1 MDVGTHVWVKTTDA
15 EVWAAG
21 HVMGYDDASG
31 LVRVRRGDTDDVV
44 TCRYPSDAPDVCLR
58 NTSVNLSTTSSLTC
72 LEHLHEAALL
82 QALSDRFAHDAI
94 YTFIGDILVALNPLK
109 ALPTLYAAAQVEAYA
124 RTTQPLSPVLSR
136 SSSTGDAQAAP
147 LPPHVFAIGGKA
159 FRGLWSAA
167 AGRTNQS
174 ILVSGESGSG
184 KTESTKFLMQFLTS
198 VGRRASC
205 EDAGGSSRGGGAVD
219 IGRRILQTNPILESF
234 GNAQT
239 IRNDNSSRF
248 GKFIKIQFNAEHEIV
263 GAQIASYLLEKV
275 RVLHQNVGERSFHV
289 FYELLEGG
297 DAELLQTLG
306 LERGGTYELLHSYG
320 PGFARQRAMA
330 DRYAHLFVETVRAF
344 EDSGV
349 DELERLEIFKIL
361 AALLHLG
368 NVNFT
373 LASGQDGA
381 TVVTV
386 QSRVHLEKCAALLG
400 VSVDELEMLLSSR
413 EIKAGAEV
421 MVLKHDPGQA
431 KEICRS
437 LAKAVYGRL
446 FTWLVRRLSDGI
458 NYYDSATSISDESD
472 ELATIGILDIF
483 GFESLNSNGFEQLC
497 INYANERLQAQFNEF
512 VFEREQQV
520 YIAEGIDW
528 RNISYPSNAAC
539 LALFDDKSNGLFSL
553 LDQECLIPKGSNQA
567 LSSKLYRYHGE
578 SGPTDSTGLLQQ
590 PQPAPSTLPLLMS
603 SFSKYLHRS
612 ASQEKAVL
620 QDMTKHTFSASKME
634 RVNHQFVVHHFAG
647 RVCYNVEQFIE
658 KNSDTLPADA
668 GSILSSS
675 RNEVVKAIGAED
687 DADLPGADNAS
698 AGRRRYSMLR
708 APSVSAQFKNQL
720 DRLLVQIG
728 RTEAHYVRCLK
739 PNERKRPGL
748 FDRERV
754 VEQMRSV
761 GVLEAVR
768 IARHGYPVRLAHAS
782 FINLFSGFK
791 CFLSVRDRSM
801 TSHDLV
807 QALVAVLLDKDF
819 REDTVN
825 CEERT
830 PGVLAAL
837 TTQSGNGRVLDHDKR
852 HKDVQVGK
860 TLVFFR
866 SSTYTRFYRY
876 RLELHNNCA
885 TMLQKHYR
893 AYRCRQRFQELRVF
907 VIRVQAIVRGFLG
920 RRRVDKLR
928 RLRRANA
935 ATRIKACWKRFAAR
949 RTVAGMLKAKRYLT
963 AVNLIQMH
971 ARRFLAQRHAAKILD
986 YERRLAQRKH
996 DDVLEEKQQYAA
1008 ANVIQRHSRRW
1019 LEENRRVTMKAQR
1032 FRLMVAFNKLRRACL
1047 ASPTTSEVEAEPSPV
1062 DDDAMASLER
1072 YPGPKLFGHQLTQP
1086 SSEGED
1092 SSTCEDR
1099 MEPLICISASTYH
1112 PSSSK
1117 QRSRANSSHRRCRSS
1132 SRDVDRSSLLENEI
1146 LRLQQMLTEHRSGRN
1161 GDRWRRSLTSAYPR
1175 RSAPAD
1181 EHSIRAPLPQ
1191 SGRRR
1196 YSTDGTLSDDE
1207 GGEIDGNVSLLPPR
1221 RSRSVVPG
1229 KQLDHVSV
1237 LSQKIE
1243 ELDAKCKFLEQ
1254 VVARKNYEEATRE
1267 SFAYSRGSLGSRER
1281 FSSADGSLCGD
1292 HPSVSE
1298 AGSDVDSI
1306 IFNIQNQMDKL
1317 RQSIAVKEQG
1327 LQTSGKSCTM
1337 SFSSSTR
1344 PTRSSS
1350 AASTTSFP
1358 NFLLGD
1364 VPQSLSSLPLSE
1376 SQLSIGGSSHATS
1389 RRSGGSSLGLPLTPT
1404 SSVASSL
1411 HQVHP
1416 RSSPAHFGGPGMP
1429 RIVKWARSNNCYDC
1443 DEPFNLFV
1451 RRHHCR
1457 MCGNSFCHEH
1467 SSRRVSVF
1475 GIGFDDGPVRV
1486 CDKCFLEYYAASQ
1499 APLPPQYP
1507 SQYDFAASTM
1517 SASSRY
1523 NGL

>member
-1 MDVGTHVWVKTTDA
+1 M
-15 EVWAAG
+15 
-21 HVMGYDDASG
+21 
-31 LVRVRRGDTDDVV
+31 
-44 TCRYPSDAPDVCLR
+44 
-58 NTSVNLSTTSSLTC
+58 SVNLSTTSRLTC

-82 QALSDRFAHDAI
+82 QALSDRFALNEI
-94 YTFIGDILVALNPLK
+94 YSFIGDILVALNPLK
-109 ALPTLYAAAQVEAYA
+109 PLPTLYAATQLDAYK
-124 RTTQPLSPVLSR
+124 RTMRPSASALSLR
-136 SSSTGDAQAAP
+136 GNAADKKGQ

-159 FRGLWSAA
+159 FGGLWNAT
-167 AGRTNQS
+167 GRTNQS

-198 VGRRASC
+198 VGR
-205 EDAGGSSRGGGAVD
+205 DAATDPVKTSGAVD

-248 GKFIKIQFNAEHEIV
+248 GKFIKIQFSAQHEIV
-263 GAQIASYLLEKV
+263 GAQIVSYLLEKV
-275 RVLHQNVGERSFHV
+275 RVLHQNPGERSFHI
-289 FYELLEGG
+289 FYELLEGA
-297 DAELLQTLG
+297 DAELLRGLG

-320 PGFARQRAMA
+320 PRFARQRAMTE
-330 DRYAHLFVETVRAF
+330 RYAQLFVETVRAF
-344 EDSGV
+344 EDTGV
-349 DELERLEIFKIL
+349 EEPERLAIFKIL

-373 LASGQDGA
+373 VASGQESDA
-381 TVVTV
+381 TVVTA
-386 QSRVHLEKCAALLG
+386 QSRFHLEKCAELMG
-400 VSVDELEMLLSSR
+400 VSVDELETLLSSR

-421 MVLKHDPGQA
+421 MVLKHDPVQA

-446 FTWLVRRLSDGI
+446 FMWLVRRLSDGI
-458 NYYDSATSISDESD
+458 NYYDSAVSISDESD

-553 LDQECLIPKGSNQA
+553 LDQECLMPKGSNQA
-567 LSSKLYRYHGE
+567 LSTKFYRYHGGD
-578 SGPTDSTGLLQQ
+578 GPIETTGLLQP
-590 PQPAPSTLPLLMS
+590 PQLAKSTLPQLMS

-612 ASQEKAVL
+612 ESQEKAVL
-620 QDMTKHTFSASKME
+620 LDLKKHTFSASKME

-668 GSILSSS
+668 GCILSSS

-728 RTEAHYVRCLK
+728 RTEAHYIRCLK
-739 PNERKRPGL
+739 PNELKKPGV
-748 FDRERV
+748 FDRVRV

-782 FINLFSGFK
+782 FIDLFSGFK
-791 CFLSVRDRSM
+791 CFLSERDRSM
-801 TSHDLV
+801 TSHDLA
-807 QALVAVLLDKDF
+807 QALVAVLLAKDF
-819 REDTVN
+819 REDTVD
-825 CEERT
+825 CEEKP
-830 PGVLAAL
+830 PGVLTAV
-837 TTQSGNGRVLDHDKR
+837 TEYGNGRVLDHNEC

-860 TLVFFR
+860 TLVFCR
-866 SSTYTRFYRY
+866 STTYTRFCRY
-876 RLELHNNCA
+876 RLELRNHRA
-885 TMLQKHYR
+885 TVLQKHYR
-893 AYRCRQRFQELRVF
+893 GYRRRKWFQELRAV
-907 VIRVQAIVRGFLG
+907 VVHVQAIVRGFLG
-920 RRRVDKLR
+920 RRRVNKLCL
-928 RLRRANA
+928 LRRANA
-935 ATRIKACWKRFAAR
+935 ATRIQACWKRSAAQHKVEEMR
-949 RTVAGMLKAKRYLT
+949 KAKRYDA
-963 AVNLIQMH
+963 AVRLIQMRV
-971 ARRFLAQRHAAKILD
+971 RRFLAQRHFAKALD
-986 YERRLAQRKH
+986 DKRFLAQRKYGES
-996 DDVLEEKQQYAA
+996 LNEKREHAA
-1008 ANVIQRHSRRW
+1008 ASIIQKYSRRW
-1019 LEENRRVTMKAQR
+1019 IDENRCVTMKHQR

-1047 ASPTTSEVEAEPSPV
+1047 ASPATSEVEAEPSPS
-1062 DDDAMASLER
+1062 DDCSMGSFERCQESKSFGDELTRPSLE
-1072 YPGPKLFGHQLTQP
+1072 Q
-1086 SSEGED
+1086 ED
-1092 SSTCEDR
+1092 SSTCDDR
-1099 MEPLICISASTYH
+1099 MEPLICVSASAYR
-1112 PSSSK
+1112 PSHSR
-1117 QRSRANSSHRRCRSS
+1117 QRSRANSGSHRHCRSS
-1132 SRDVDRSSLLENEI
+1132 SRDVDRNTLLENEI
-1146 LRLQQMLTEHRSGRN
+1146 LRLQQMLADHRSGRD
-1161 GDRWRRSLTSAYPR
+1161 GHSRDRWRRSLNNACPR
-1175 RSAPAD
+1175 RSVPGD
-1181 EHSIRAPLPQ
+1181 EHSVRAPRPD
-1191 SGRRR
+1191 RRR

-1207 GGEIDGNVSLLPPR
+1207 GGEIGDNVSLLPPR
-1221 RSRSVVPG
+1221 RAQSVVPG
-1229 KQLDHVSV
+1229 KQLDHVSL
-1237 LSQKIE
+1237 LSRKIE
-1243 ELDAKCKFLEQ
+1243 ELDEKCKFLEH
-1254 VVARKNYEEATRE
+1254 VVARKNYEEAAHE
-1267 SFAYSRGSLGSRER
+1267 FFAYSRGSLCGREH
-1281 FSSADGSLCGD
+1281 FPSADGSLCGD
-1292 HPSVSE
+1292 PSVSE

-1306 IFNIQNQMDKL
+1306 ISSIQNQMDKL
-1317 RQSIAVKEQG
+1317 RQSIAVKEQV

-1358 NFLLGD
+1358 NFLMGE
-1364 VPQSLSSLPLSE
+1364 VPRSLSSLPLSE
-1376 SQLSIGGSSHATS
+1376 SQLSTGGSSHANN
-1389 RRSGGSSLGLPLTPT
+1389 RRSGGSSLGFPLTPT

-1411 HQVHP
+1411 YQVP
-1416 RSSPAHFGGPGMP
+1416 SRSAPAHFGGPGMP
-1429 RIVKWARSNNCYDC
+1429 RIVKWARSNNCYEC
-1443 DEPFNLFV
+1443 EEPFNLFV

-1467 SSRRVSVF
+1467 SNRRVSVF

-1486 CDKCFLEYYAASQ
+1486 CDKCFTEYYEAPQ

-1507 SQYDFAASTM
+1507 SQYGFASSAMST
-1517 SASSRY
+1517 SSRY